1 MLLLQR
7 REAQCMSLKDKLNKK
22 LKENLAENED
32 EYIYDEDEI
41 ERRQRKLDFEKGD
54 LKAILIASF
63 ITLIPLAIAIA
74 VIILGILWIVFTQ
87 AEYKTRQ
94 PPAQPCGCFPLYV
107 HPKSFCGQ
115 IAYMVGHE
123 LQCGF

>member
-1 MLLLQR
+1 
-7 REAQCMSLKDKLNKK
+7 MSLKDKLNKK

-74 VIILGILWIVFTQ
+74 VIILGILWLVFT
-87 AEYKTRQ
+87 
-94 PPAQPCGCFPLYV
+94 
-107 HPKSFCGQ
+107 
-115 IAYMVGHE
+115 
-123 LQCGF
+123 

>member
-1 MLLLQR
+1 
-7 REAQCMSLKDKLNKK
+7 MSLKDKLNRK

-41 ERRQRKLDFEKGD
+41 EGRQRKLDFEKGD

-74 VIILGILWIVFTQ
+74 VIILGILWIVFT
-87 AEYKTRQ
+87 
-94 PPAQPCGCFPLYV
+94 
-107 HPKSFCGQ
+107 
-115 IAYMVGHE
+115 
-123 LQCGF
+123 

>member
-74 VIILGILWIVFTQ
+74 VIILGILWIVFT
-87 AEYKTRQ
+87 
-94 PPAQPCGCFPLYV
+94 
-107 HPKSFCGQ
+107 
-115 IAYMVGHE
+115 
-123 LQCGF
+123 

>member
-1 MLLLQR
+1 
-7 REAQCMSLKDKLNKK
+7 MSLKDKLNKK

-74 VIILGILWIVFTQ
+74 VIILGILWIVFT
-87 AEYKTRQ
+87 
-94 PPAQPCGCFPLYV
+94 
-107 HPKSFCGQ
+107 
-115 IAYMVGHE
+115 
-123 LQCGF
+123 

>member
-1 MLLLQR
+1 
-7 REAQCMSLKDKLNKK
+7 MSLKDKLNKK

-41 ERRQRKLDFEKGD
+41 EGRQRKLDFEKGD

-74 VIILGILWIVFTQ
+74 VIILGILWIVFT
-87 AEYKTRQ
+87 
-94 PPAQPCGCFPLYV
+94 
-107 HPKSFCGQ
+107 
-115 IAYMVGHE
+115 
-123 LQCGF
+123 

>member
-1 MLLLQR
+1 
-7 REAQCMSLKDKLNKK
+7 MSRKDKLNKK

-41 ERRQRKLDFEKGD
+41 EGRQRKLDFEKGD

-74 VIILGILWIVFTQ
+74 VIILGILWIVFT
-87 AEYKTRQ
+87 
-94 PPAQPCGCFPLYV
+94 
-107 HPKSFCGQ
+107 
-115 IAYMVGHE
+115 
-123 LQCGF
+123 

>member
-1 MLLLQR
+1 
-7 REAQCMSLKDKLNKK
+7 MSLKDKLNRK

-74 VIILGILWIVFTQ
+74 VIILGILWIVFT
-87 AEYKTRQ
+87 
-94 PPAQPCGCFPLYV
+94 
-107 HPKSFCGQ
+107 
-115 IAYMVGHE
+115 
-123 LQCGF
+123 